1 MESRLLRVYAD
12 TSVFGGVLDSEF
24 ARASQ
29 RLFEL
34 IRHRRLIL
42 VTSALVEEELKAAPR
57 AVQELFERVGPN
69 AEVVPI
75 GADALRLRGAY
86 VQAGIVTR
94 KSAADALHVALA
106 TVGACPV
113 LVSWNC
119 RHIVNFRRIP
129 RYNAVNRLHGYPEVA
144 IHTPHEVVG
153 DEGETIRLRGDE
165 TRG

>member
-1 MESRLLRVYAD
+1 MESRPLRVYAD

-34 IRHRRLIL
+34 VRRRKLIL
-42 VTSALVEEELKAAPR
+42 VTSALVEEELAGAPP
-57 AVQELFERVGPN
+57 AVQELFEHFSPL

-75 GADALRLRGAY
+75 GANALRLRAAY
-86 VQAGIVTR
+86 VQAGIVTQ
-94 KSAADALHVALA
+94 KSADDALHVALA
-106 TVGACPV
+106 TVNTCPV

-153 DEGETIRLRGDE
+153 DEGKDVRLRSDE